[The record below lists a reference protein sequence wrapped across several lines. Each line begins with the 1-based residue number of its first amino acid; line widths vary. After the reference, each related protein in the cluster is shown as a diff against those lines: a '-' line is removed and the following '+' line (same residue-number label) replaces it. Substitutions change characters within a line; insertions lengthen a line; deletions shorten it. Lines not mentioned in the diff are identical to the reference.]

1 MPLLDTPD
9 GAHLYYEVHGEGEPV
24 LFLSG
29 IMMNTLSWASY
40 VPEISKKCQLILL
53 DFRDQGQSSRMQR
66 EYTLDIHID
75 DVLLLINSLNLEKVH
90 LLGLSYG
97 GQVALKFAIS
107 YPDRLKSLML
117 LNVNSV
123 LTNHLSEI
131 GRAWETAAELYD
143 GEKFFQLAIPFIYS
157 RAFYERSLDM
167 LHERQ
172 EMFKTM
178 LTKEWF
184 DAFIRLSHSVQGYH
198 VPSDDLRKIET
209 PTLLIGAEDDM
220 ITPAKLMETMHE
232 SIKNAEF
239 VVIPDAGHGAFLER
253 ANEYLTLVSGFLA
266 KYP

>member
-24 LFLSG
+24 IFLSG
-29 IMMNTLSWASY
+29 IMMNTLSWAAY
-40 VPEISKKCQLILL
+40 VPEISKHYQLILL
-53 DFRDQGQSSRMQR
+53 DFRDQGQSSRMDG
-66 EYTLDIHID
+66 EYKLDIHID
-75 DVLLLINSLNLEKVH
+75 DVLHLIDTLGLTKVH

-97 GQVALKFAIS
+97 GQVALKLAPS
-107 YPDRLKSLML
+107 HQDRLKSLML
-117 LNVNSV
+117 LNVNNV

-131 GRAWETAAELYD
+131 GRAWETAAQLYD

-178 LTKEWF
+178 LTREWF
-184 DAFIRLSHSVQGYH
+184 DAFIRLSHSVQGYY
-198 VPSDDLRKIET
+198 VSADELKKIET

-220 ITPAKLMETMHE
+220 ITPVKLMGVLHE
-232 SIKNAEF
+232 NIKNAEF
-239 VVIPDAGHGAFLER
+239 VVIPEAGHGAFLER
-253 ANEYLTLVSGFLA
+253 ASEFVTLVLGFLT
-266 KYP
+266 KHS

>member
-1 MPLLDTPD
+1 MKL
-9 GAHLYYEVHGEGEPV
+9 AVSH
-24 LFLSG
+24 
-29 IMMNTLSWASY
+29 
-40 VPEISKKCQLILL
+40 Q
-53 DFRDQGQSSRMQR
+53 
-66 EYTLDIHID
+66 
-75 DVLLLINSLNLEKVH
+75 
-90 LLGLSYG
+90 
-97 GQVALKFAIS
+97 
-107 YPDRLKSLML
+107 DRLKSLML

-157 RAFYERSLDM
+157 RVFYERSLDM
-167 LHERQ
+167 LRQ
-172 EMFKTM
+172 RQKMFKTM

-198 VPSDDLRKIET
+198 VPANALKKIKT

-232 SIKNAEF
+232 NIKNAEF

-266 KYP
+266 KNS